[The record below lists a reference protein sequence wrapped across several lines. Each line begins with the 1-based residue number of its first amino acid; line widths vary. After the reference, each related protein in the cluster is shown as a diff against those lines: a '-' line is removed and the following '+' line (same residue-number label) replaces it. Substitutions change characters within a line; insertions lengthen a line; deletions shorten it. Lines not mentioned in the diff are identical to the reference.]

1 LDIFVADYGIGT
13 DGDDVLI
20 GTTGD
25 NLLDGGTGADTIYS
39 RSGSDTIVLRL
50 GDGGNTLATAD
61 TVVDFTDGSDKLGLD
76 NNLQYSDLTIS
87 QGTGSNSGDTII
99 SKGSE
104 YLAILTGINASVLS
118 EVDFTPVDIA

>member
-1 LDIFVADYGIGT
+1 MDLFAADYGIGT
-13 DGDDVLI
+13 SGDDVLI

-25 NLLDGGTGADTIYS
+25 NVLDGGKGADTIYS

-61 TVVDFTDGSDKLGLD
+61 TIVDFTDGSDKLGLD
-76 NNLQYSDLTIS
+76 DNLQYSDLTIS
-87 QGTGSNSGDTII
+87 QGTDINSGDTII
-99 SKGSE
+99 SKGPE
-104 YLAILTGINASVLS
+104 YLAILIGIDASVIS